1 MRMSSSHSRVLSE
14 HRLKIWITY
23 ALAAAALVWVF
34 YDVEWSALT
43 EQVQQL
49 SWGWVAVIIGFDV
62 LSFYVQGIR
71 WKMLLEPA
79 GRISYV
85 KTMQAIYVGLFSS
98 EILPLRAG
106 EIVRGVLV
114 SRWLKRQFH
123 DILPSMALERL
134 FDGIWFSSAMI
145 ITALLV
151 DVPPQIHVA
160 TNVLLGLS
168 VIGIAAFIWIAKRTH
183 FAETAPAHKPIT
195 VTEKLKHSLFEIRQG
210 LKQIGLGGR
219 FFSAFGVSG
228 LLHVVQA
235 LAFLSVL
242 KACGIDLPMLAQ
254 IAVFLVVH
262 LGIAIPN
269 APANVGTFQLFCV
282 LGLTFFGIDKSSAA
296 AFSVVAFAILTVPV
310 LLIGFLATLY
320 AGLSL
325 TSLRTELSDA
335 DVAEGTA

>member
-1 MRMSSSHSRVLSE
+1 MRMLSSHGRVFSE

-23 ALAAAALVWVF
+23 VLAAVALVWVF
-34 YDVEWSALT
+34 YDVDWSALT

-49 SWGWVAVIIGFDV
+49 SWGWVSVIVAFDV

-71 WKMLLEPA
+71 WKMLLEPV
-79 GRISYV
+79 GRLSYL
-85 KTMQAIYVGLFSS
+85 KTTQAIYVGMFSN

-114 SRWLKRQFH
+114 SRWVKRKFH

-160 TNVLLGLS
+160 TNVLLAMS
-168 VIGIAAFIWIAKRTH
+168 VMGIAAFIWVVKKTH
-183 FAETAPAHKPIT
+183 FAESAPDHKPNT
-195 VTEKLKHSLFEIRQG
+195 LAEKLKVALFEIRQG
-210 LKQIGLGGR
+210 LRQIGLGGR
-219 FFSAFGVSG
+219 FFSSFGVSG
-228 LLHVVQA
+228 VLHVVQA

-242 KACGIDLPMLAQ
+242 KACGIELPVLAQ
-254 IAVFLVVH
+254 IAVFLVVQ

-269 APANVGTFQLFCV
+269 APANVGTFQLFSV

-296 AFSVVAFAILTVPV
+296 AFSVVAFAILTIPV
-310 LLIGFLATLY
+310 LLLGVVSTLY

-325 TSLRTELSDA
+325 TSMRTELNEA

>member
-1 MRMSSSHSRVLSE
+1 MRMLSSQNRSLSE

-23 ALAAAALVWVF
+23 LLSAIALIWVF

-49 SWGWVAVIIGFDV
+49 SWGWVSVIVAFDV

-71 WKMLLEPA
+71 WKMLLEPV
-79 GRISYV
+79 GRLTYL
-85 KTMQAIYVGLFSS
+85 KTTQAIYVGMFSN
-98 EILPLRAG
+98 ELLPLRAG

-114 SRWLKRQFH
+114 SRWVKRKFH

-160 TNVLLGLS
+160 TNVLLGMS
-168 VIGIAAFIWIAKRTH
+168 IIGIAVFIWVVKKTH
-183 FAETAPAHKPIT
+183 FAESAPDHKPT
-195 VTEKLKHSLFEIRQG
+195 GLAEKLKHALFEIRQG

-228 LLHVVQA
+228 VLHVVQA

-242 KACGIDLPMLAQ
+242 KACGIELPVLAQ
-254 IAVFLVVH
+254 IAVFLVVQ

-269 APANVGTFQLFCV
+269 APANVGTFQLFTV

-310 LLIGFLATLY
+310 VLLGVLSTLY

-325 TSLRTELSDA
+325 TAVRTELADA

>member
-1 MRMSSSHSRVLSE
+1 MPMPENQSARPDHRV
-14 HRLKIWITY
+14 KIWLTY

-34 YDVEWSALT
+34 YDVDWSALT
-43 EQVQQL
+43 AQVQQL
-49 SWGWVAVIIGFDV
+49 SWGWVFVIIGFDV

-71 WKMLLEPA
+71 WKMLLEPI
-79 GRISYV
+79 GQLSYL
-85 KTMQAIYVGLFSS
+85 KTTQAIYVGLFSS

-106 EIVRGVLV
+106 EIIRGVLV
-114 SRWLKRQFH
+114 ARWVRKKFREV
-123 DILPSMALERL
+123 LPSMALERL

-145 ITALLV
+145 VTALVV
-151 DVPPQIHVA
+151 DVPSQIHLA
-160 TNVLLGLS
+160 TNVLLVAS
-168 VIGIAAFIWIAKRTH
+168 VIGVAVVVWVVRKTH
-183 FAETAPAHKPIT
+183 FAETAPEHRPRNLVERVKFA
-195 VTEKLKHSLFEIRQG
+195 LFEVRIG

-242 KACGIDLPMLAQ
+242 KACSIELPILPM

-269 APANVGTFQLFCV
+269 APANVGTFQLFAV
-282 LGLTFFGIDKSSAA
+282 LGLTFFGIDKSAAA

-310 LLIGFLATLY
+310 LLIGAIATLY
-320 AGLSL
+320 AGFSL
-325 TSLRTELSDA
+325 THFRSQVTEVE
-335 DVAEGTA
+335 VAEGTA

>member
-1 MRMSSSHSRVLSE
+1 MFSSQGRVFSE
-14 HRLKIWITY
+14 HRLKIWLTY
-23 ALAAAALVWVF
+23 ALAAVALVWVF
-34 YDVEWSALT
+34 YDVEWSALN

-49 SWGWVAVIIGFDV
+49 SWGWLAAIVAFDV
-62 LSFYVQGIR
+62 LSFYVQGMR
-71 WKMLLEPA
+71 WKMLLEPV
-79 GRISYV
+79 GRLSYL
-85 KTMQAIYVGLFSS
+85 KTTQAIYVGMFSN

-114 SRWLKRQFH
+114 SRWLKRKFH

-134 FDGIWFSSAMI
+134 FDGMWFSSAMI

-160 TNVLLGLS
+160 TNVLLVMS
-168 VIGIAAFIWIAKRTH
+168 AIGIVAFIWVVKKTH
-183 FAETAPAHKPIT
+183 FAETAPDHAPAT
-195 VTEKLKHSLFEIRQG
+195 LASKLKLALFEVRQG

-228 LLHVVQA
+228 ILHVVQA

-242 KACGIDLPMLAQ
+242 KACGIELPVLAQ
-254 IAVFLVVH
+254 IAVFLVVQ

-269 APANVGTFQLFCV
+269 APANVGTFQLFTV

-296 AFSVVAFAILTVPV
+296 AFSVVAFAILTIPV
-310 LLIGFLATLY
+310 LLLGVLSTLY

-325 TSLRTELSDA
+325 SAVKTELTQ
-335 DVAEGTA
+335 AEGTA